1 MSINNIQVNSNV
13 AEVQNNNQSSSIN
26 KDMFLKILAQSIK
39 NQDPS
44 NPKDSEEYISQFVQF
59 ASLEQ
64 MMNLNDSMSNMVN
77 NSEISVINTSM
88 MMATST
94 IGKSVEFVDEQDKTY
109 TGIVKN
115 VFIKDGQI
123 FMNILSE
130 DTNEINAFPYGNLV
144 KVCDSNQ

>member
-13 AEVQNNNQSSSIN
+13 AETQNNNQSSSIN

-94 IGKSVEFVDEQDKTY
+94 IGKTVEFVDEQDKTY

>member
-94 IGKSVEFVDEQDKTY
+94 IGKTVEFVDEQDKTY

>member
-13 AEVQNNNQSSSIN
+13 AETQNNNQSSSIN

>member
-64 MMNLNDSMSNMVN
+64 MMNLNNSMSNMVN